1 MTSLTIEQLGTPASH
16 RDERVVAFA
25 RELADAELGGRVLW
39 CYGASSRG
47 AAFAADLA
55 RDLEDAAAGG
65 VRTHVPRSPSELESI
80 DAEDLVLLL
89 GASDGEV
96 AARIRDCG
104 APAVRLV
111 GRAGSRGA
119 VLRALDLEGRP
130 AVDAYLWLRP
140 CPTRRRPRAAWLE
153 ALMPVSDVLT
163 VKQVEQQRYV
173 AWARL
178 LAEVACGDRR
188 QTVGGTLHVRPAVA
202 GR

>member
-25 RELADAELGGRVLW
+25 REQAAAELGGRVVW
-39 CYGASSRG
+39 CYGTSSRG
-47 AAFAADLA
+47 AAFASDLA
-55 RDLEDAAAGG
+55 KGLEDAAAGS
-65 VRTHVPRSPSELESI
+65 VRTHLPGSPSELESI
-80 DAEDLVLLL
+80 DADDVALLL
-89 GASDGEV
+89 GASGEEV
-96 AARIRDCG
+96 AALIRDCG
-104 APAVRLV
+104 AHAVRLV

-140 CPTRRRPRAAWLE
+140 CATRRRPRAAWLE

-163 VKQVEQQRYV
+163 AKQVEQQRHV
-173 AWARL
+173 AWASL

-188 QTVGGTLHVRPAVA
+188 QTVGGTFHVRPAVA